1 MEEQLEPG
9 FAREQLAIYDHAIA
23 TGRPFPASFFAHL
36 GSNPRKRSLQSFHY
50 DGSTCTEAMKQDYVR
65 RLREH
70 RDAEW
75 PMVDEPAMMG
85 GRLDLGFAREQL
97 AICGHAIA
105 TGRPL
110 PASFFAHLG
119 SNARKR
125 SLRSFRYDGST
136 CTEAMKQDYVQKL
149 LLSNQKY
156 FAERGLASLNQWAP
170 GARRNIDVAKCAEAA
185 ALTGGRG
192 GQTMEATATSAAIGA
207 ILAQV
212 EARDQPRQRRTFL
225 QYTPPEVLQR
235 RRSILDSMASELA
248 MYEAAI
254 AAGTPLPDSIPLP
267 AYHPEQHQLLA
278 NGGEHRQRSTMDYVE
293 FLGGAV
299 RRGNESLARLREQS
313 NRSLQGLLLMA
324 RKELDVADCAN
335 AAARS
340 RTLPRAMGESTVT
353 EEPVTGLA

>member
-1 MEEQLEPG
+1 
-9 FAREQLAIYDHAIA
+9 
-23 TGRPFPASFFAHL
+23 
-36 GSNPRKRSLQSFHY
+36 
-50 DGSTCTEAMKQDYVR
+50 
-65 RLREH
+65 
-70 RDAEW
+70 
-75 PMVDEPAMMG
+75 
-85 GRLDLGFAREQL
+85 
-97 AICGHAIA
+97 
-105 TGRPL
+105 
-110 PASFFAHLG
+110 
-119 SNARKR
+119 
-125 SLRSFRYDGST
+125 
-136 CTEAMKQDYVQKL
+136 
-149 LLSNQKY
+149 
-156 FAERGLASLNQWAP
+156 
-170 GARRNIDVAKCAEAA
+170 
-185 ALTGGRG
+185 
-192 GQTMEATATSAAIGA
+192 MEATATSAAIGA

-293 FLGGAV
+293 FLRGAV
-299 RRGNESLARLREQS
+299 RRGNENLARLREQS

-353 EEPVTGLA
+353 EEPVTGLD